1 MFRYGFLP
9 KDDLLLRVWLITW
22 RIRGFHWRSQWRS
35 HVHWFLTCL
44 ILCPTPPPIS
54 LKITAGS
61 YLSSFWVFPVVMHGC
76 ESWTV
81 KKAECWGT
89 DAFEL
94 WYRRRLVRV
103 LWTARRSNQ
112 SILEEIN
119 PEYLWEGLMLKRKF
133 QYFANLMWRTNL
145 MEKTL
150 IKGQTEGKRR
160 KRGRRSDC

>member
-1 MFRYGFLP
+1 MKFIHEVSGTDQISADRDCSHEVKRYLFPGRKAMTNIDSTLKSRDITLLTKVRVV
-9 KDDLLLRVWLITW
+9 KDT
-22 RIRGFHWRSQWRS
+22 
-35 HVHWFLTCL
+35 
-44 ILCPTPPPIS
+44 
-54 LKITAGS
+54 
-61 YLSSFWVFPVVMHGC
+61 VFPVIMYGC
-76 ESWTV
+76 ESWTI
-81 KKAECWGT
+81 KKAECWGN